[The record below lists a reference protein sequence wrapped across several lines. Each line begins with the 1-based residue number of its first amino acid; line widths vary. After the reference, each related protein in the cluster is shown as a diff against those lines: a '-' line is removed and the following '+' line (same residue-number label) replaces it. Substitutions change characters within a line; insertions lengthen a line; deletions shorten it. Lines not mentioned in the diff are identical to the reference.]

1 MARVKSCF
9 GSMKKM
15 RVVSLVLAVCS
26 LALALSSCGS
36 DTLTVNSKNF
46 ETLEAAEISLRCF
59 EGPNIWDTVEVYDG
73 TRFAI
78 KERDG
83 VIYLEEWEEKFS
95 HWAHSYYRYLVGVD
109 MGEFDGWVLM
119 CYDTLNEDKTD
130 ILTQDK
136 RIITENCLGFLND
149 MYQYEYEGELYWT
162 ADYNVV
168 YIFTGLAHLGSDCGA
183 IYKFSATGK
192 EFDDYECELFA
203 DLGSCP
209 NAFMMDG
216 RNIVVATHTKGLLTI
231 DPDGNVTELFTADYW
246 SHLIPNSIVKLDNS
260 YYVGTAYGILKY
272 NIDTDDV
279 VWYPYYN
286 IEEE

>member
-9 GSMKKM
+9 GLMKKM

-46 ETLEAAEISLRCF
+46 ESLEPAGISLRCF

-95 HWAHSYYRYLVGVD
+95 HWTHSYYRYLVGVD

-130 ILTQDK
+130 IITQDK

-149 MYQYEYEGELYWT
+149 MYQYEYEGKLYWA

-183 IYKFSATGK
+183 IYKFSATGE

-216 RNIVVATHTKGLLTI
+216 RNIVVATLNGLYTV
-231 DPDGNVTELFTADYW
+231 DPDGNVNELFTADYLV
-246 SHLIPNSIVKLDNS
+246 HLMPNSIVKLDNA
-260 YYVGTAYGILKY
+260 YYIGTAYGILKY

-279 VWYPYYN
+279 VWYPYYD